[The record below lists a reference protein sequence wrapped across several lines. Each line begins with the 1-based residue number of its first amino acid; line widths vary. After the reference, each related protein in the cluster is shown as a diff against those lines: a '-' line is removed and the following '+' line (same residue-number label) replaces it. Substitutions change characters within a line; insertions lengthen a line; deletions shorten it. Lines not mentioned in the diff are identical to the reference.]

1 MHLIFCRTIDHTAF
15 VVCSKRGVVTFEWTE
30 TTLAHFSSHYRVST
44 PVEHWLECFTISNT
58 AQKMAKF
65 AFHNGQSMIEMVFCL
80 KKLFWSTVRKIC
92 SYCLSERQHNAVSR
106 LFLIDGVSPEL
117 FNWSIKT
124 IFVITKTIFEQ
135 NTF

>member
-15 VVCSKRGVVTFEWTE
+15 VVCSKRG
-30 TTLAHFSSHYRVST
+30 SSHLNGRRPHPHTLVHITRVST
-44 PVEHWLECFTISNT
+44 PVEHWLECFTISNSV
-58 AQKMAKF
+58 QKMAKF

-92 SYCLSERQHNAVSR
+92 WYCLSERQHNAVSR
-106 LFLIDGVSPEL
+106 LFLIDGVSPKL

-124 IFVITKTIFEQ
+124 IFVINKTIFEQ